1 MKHDAIRPRVPLFA
15 LHHRI
20 MLAAASF
27 CLPVLFA
34 LTAPQE
40 PSLSEEEK
48 KDFLLNARVVNG
60 VPVKKGKTG
69 ISRLTLT
76 DGRLTHDAAFQSVD
90 IYKDLMRYA
99 DGRTEANF
107 RDTYLFNLAAYELA
121 KLVGLGDM
129 MPVTVERKWKGK
141 NGALTWW
148 LDFKLDED
156 MRSKDNIQP
165 PDPEAYNRQM
175 LKILVFSD
183 LVYDT
188 DRNPG
193 NVLITRD
200 WRLWMIDF
208 TRAFRLETELEDLGD
223 LVRCDRQLL
232 EKLRGLKE
240 DQVVE
245 KTKRYLS
252 REEIG
257 AVMARRNKLVAHFDK
272 LIARN
277 GEHAVLY

>member
-1 MKHDAIRPRVPLFA
+1 M
-15 LHHRI
+15 
-20 MLAAASF
+20 MLAAASL

-34 LTAPQE
+34 LSAPQE
-40 PSLSEEEK
+40 LSLSEEAM
-48 KDFLLNARVVNG
+48 KDFLLNARVTNSVR
-60 VPVKKGKTG
+60 VKKGKTG

-90 IYKDLMRYA
+90 IHKDLMVYA
-99 DGRTEANF
+99 DGKTEANF

-129 MPVTVERKWKGK
+129 MPVTVERKWNSK

-148 LDFKLDED
+148 LDYKMDED
-156 MRSKDNIQP
+156 IRSKENIQP
-165 PDPEAYNRQM
+165 PDAEAYNRQM

-240 DQVVE
+240 EQVVE

-257 AVMARRNKLVAHFDK
+257 AVMARRSKLVAHFDK
-272 LIARN
+272 LISRN
-277 GEHAVLY
+277 GERAVLY